1 MTFNQISTKFQTP
14 ATKRI
19 AVGAATALTV
29 GALLGVGI
37 SGASAATSPPAG
49 QSSTSTS
56 VSHSEHAFGARS
68 IVHQVREAFF
78 KEAID
83 GAKAQKLAT
92 EATMQTFVFSK
103 LPTPL
108 QADLTALKNAPA
120 AERDAAAEK
129 ITATSLDGGYGDEL
143 KTVAADLK
151 SGAKLPLGE
160 IIRDAVRELAQGKTL
175 GMSVLQNAPAS
186 HVGAA
191 HKHATSDAEVASGN

>member
-1 MTFNQISTKFQTP
+1 M
-14 ATKRI
+14 
-19 AVGAATALTV
+19 
-29 GALLGVGI
+29 
-37 SGASAATSPPAG
+37 
-49 QSSTSTS
+49 
-56 VSHSEHAFGARS
+56 
-68 IVHQVREAFF
+68 HQVREAFF

-92 EATMQTFVFSK
+92 EAPMQTFVFSK
-103 LPTPL
+103 LPTPP
-108 QADLTALKNAPA
+108 QADLTALTNAPA

-151 SGAKLPLGE
+151 SGAKLPLAE
-160 IIRDAVRELAQGKTL
+160 IIRDAVRDLAQGKTL

-191 HKHATSDAEVASGN
+191 HKHATSDAEVAASN